1 MCIYMF
7 FFFIFI
13 YHSLHERDCGI
24 FVSFSVCIVYDGCNA
39 KRTVF
44 LSKYSKCPNV
54 VTAKNLKIDM
64 ILPEKESISQPLK
77 EDAKQKCSCVKKN
90 GD

>member
-1 MCIYMF
+1 MNGKWRFQLKLFMPEALNEL
-7 FFFIFI
+7 
-13 YHSLHERDCGI
+13 S
-24 FVSFSVCIVYDGCNA
+24 
-39 KRTVF
+39 

-64 ILPEKESISQPLK
+64 ILPEKESISPPLK